1 MQELMIA
8 SWTRMSIA
16 ARRLIRHGL
25 LVSALVA
32 GVGCADHHTDNR
44 AQPNAQIATAAHAS
58 VKLVSLYLPSDTVEA
73 DDALKAW
80 VRVTNV
86 GNALAKEIPVQL
98 RAASAGSSRVTDVP
112 LDQGVAFDVAPGD
125 ERKLE
130 MTSLPAWRRQVG
142 IRPGSYLV
150 YALIPD
156 DKGVEPS
163 KTIDTTAA
171 RKQVT
176 FR

>member
-1 MQELMIA
+1 MQELMTVPQA
-8 SWTRMSIA
+8 RMSIA
-16 ARRLIRHGL
+16 ARRLIRHCL
-25 LVSALVA
+25 LASVLVA
-32 GVGCADHHTDNR
+32 GAGCADHRTVDR
-44 AQPNAQIATAAHAS
+44 ARKNAQIATAAHAS
-58 VKLVSLYLPSDTVEA
+58 VKLVSLYLPSDTVQA

-98 RAASAGSSRVTDVP
+98 RAVSSGSSHVTDVP
-112 LDQGVAFDVAPGD
+112 LDQSVAFDVAPGD

-130 MTSLPAWRRQVG
+130 MTSLPAWRRKVG
-142 IRPGSYLV
+142 IRPGSYLI

-163 KTIDTTAA
+163 KTVDTTAV
-171 RKQVT
+171 RTQVI

>member
-1 MQELMIA
+1 
-8 SWTRMSIA
+8 MSIA
-16 ARRLIRHGL
+16 ARHWIRHCL
-25 LVSALVA
+25 LASVLVA
-32 GVGCADHHTDNR
+32 GAGCADHRTADR
-44 AQPNAQIATAAHAS
+44 ARQNAQIATAAHAT

-86 GNALAKEIPVQL
+86 GDALAKEIPVQL
-98 RAASAGSSRVTDVP
+98 RAVSAGPAHVTDVP
-112 LDQGVAFDVAPGD
+112 LDQSVAFDVAPGD

-130 MTSLPAWRRQVG
+130 MTSLPGWRRQVG

-150 YALIPD
+150 YALITD

-163 KTIDTTAA
+163 KMVDTTAA
-171 RKQVT
+171 RKQVI